1 MGASPV
7 LTEGP
12 PRASPP
18 PTCLGPYPLP
28 RLRRARAPASSAPPA
43 PGSLQSPP
51 VADPGSLPGA
61 PAPFQAGECLRG
73 SAGQRGRPRR
83 GPWAP
88 QLAQPGR
95 RPHSRSRHAGTG
107 KDGAA
112 GAAHQP
118 RQSRLGP
125 PGCLS
130 SSPPPVGEG
139 KVAVAAPCPGGSEY
153 ARAKMAYIQVGLGL
167 GGQGPRVGV
176 GRPRPPPHAASAR
189 KGGQAAG
196 LPRTCL
202 DNQGA
207 RAQTTCVAVR
217 VRPRRRGW
225 GPQHPGMKDP
235 GGLRT
240 RALASW
246 GKRKGGG
253 GLFCTPAPHPLTL
266 PLVPHLRGGAAGKA
280 ARDRPAAVAVVTA
293 PANWPAG

>member
-1 MGASPV
+1 M

-176 GRPRPPPHAASAR
+176 GRPRPPPPRCQRAKGRASGWAPTN
-189 KGGQAAG
+189 
-196 LPRTCL
+196 LPRQPGCPSADHL
-202 DNQGA
+202 CSCAGA
-207 RAQTTCVAVR
+207 PQEKRLGTPTPWDEGPRWTPHA
-217 VRPRRRGW
+217 RPRLLGEEE
-225 GPQHPGMKDP
+225 
-235 GGLRT
+235 
-240 RALASW
+240 
-246 GKRKGGG
+246 
-253 GLFCTPAPHPLTL
+253 
-266 PLVPHLRGGAAGKA
+266 RGGADFSAPPPLTPSPSLSCPTSGEGP
-280 ARDRPAAVAVVTA
+280 RGRPPGTGQL
-293 PANWPAG
+293 PLLW